1 MHNKS
6 ETLGKISKTQ
16 LKKEAMALREL
27 GKKLTSFPTNDL
39 DQLRL
44 NPKLRA
50 AIDDFK
56 RLPNSYGAK
65 KRQLQYIGKLIREYG
80 GKVLQ
85 AQIHHLNSSS
95 KQQTKLNSSSEIS
108 ERIIS
113 EGEVAITEIV
123 AAKQQ
128 FDRQK
133 LRQLRSNILKANP
146 KKRDSAENK
155 LQAYIKLIVD

>member
-6 ETLGKISKTQ
+6 ETFGKISKTQ

-65 KRQLQYIGKLIREYG
+65 KRQLQYIGKLIRENG

-95 KQQTKLNSSSEIS
+95 KQQTKLNSTSEIF
-108 ERIIS
+108 EIIIS
-113 EGEVAITEIV
+113 EGEAAITEIV
-123 AAKQQ
+123 AKQQ

-133 LRQLRSNILKANP
+133 LRQLRANILKANP
-146 KKRDSAENK
+146 ENRASAENK
-155 LQAYIKLIVD
+155 LRAYIKLIVD